1 MSVEVTKYVKIAVA
15 SLTEPLEIT
24 TDAAIELRDA
34 LIEAFPLPPGPVS
47 SRLPPGKWVLKGKT
61 WRKGSRTISTKAVGK
76 LLNHIGKEWKF
87 IGDICSIVGYSE
99 NTVRDAVSVLV
110 QEKKMDSQGRG
121 KTRAARMKTIEY
133 VPSEEEVP
141 KIEVVSETPDLSVLK
156 REEILKREHRRQG

>member
-87 IGDICSIVGYSE
+87 IGDICS
-99 NTVRDAVSVLV
+99 
-110 QEKKMDSQGRG
+110 RG

-156 REEILKREHRRQG
+156 REEILKREHRREG